1 MVLEVP
7 RMSLRQRPRADTA
20 PVDPETPG
28 SSGKMR
34 SSRSWRSRNS
44 KTPSGSERKG
54 SKRNLASYLHL
65 EFVGKKLGDTLH
77 SSVDRAKGRRAAKK
91 AQAKRRVEREGRR

>member
-1 MVLEVP
+1 MTFRVAC
-7 RMSLRQRPRADTA
+7 SL
-20 PVDPETPG
+20 V
-28 SSGKMR
+28 
-34 SSRSWRSRNS
+34 RNS
-44 KTPSGSERKG
+44 KTSSGSGRKG

-91 AQAKRRVEREGRR
+91 AQAKRRAAKKAQESLRRQSVVVGDMMREYGSVC